1 MMKELLV
8 LEKELQE
15 IQEEGNKRI
24 AEYQEEIKT
33 AIDNEEQANRAVIKA
48 KQGGD

>member
-1 MMKELLV
+1 MKELLV

-24 AEYQEEIKT
+24 AEYQEDIKT